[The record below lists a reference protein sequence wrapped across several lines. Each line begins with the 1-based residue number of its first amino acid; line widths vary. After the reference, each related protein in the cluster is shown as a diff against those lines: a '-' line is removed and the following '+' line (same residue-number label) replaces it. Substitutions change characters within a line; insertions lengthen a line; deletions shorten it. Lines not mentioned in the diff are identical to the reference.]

1 MMRCVFT
8 MLGLGLLLLAM
19 SAEAQESN
27 KAAAEALFKEGR
39 SLMADHR
46 YEEAIQKLK
55 ASQDLDPGLGTLLN
69 LADCYEKLGRTA
81 SAWAEYREI
90 AALARQSGARER
102 QALAEQKSQA
112 LERQLSKLAIQVSPN
127 ADDPTRLEIT
137 RDGQALRRAE
147 VGVAIPVDPG
157 EHVVRASAP
166 GKQSW
171 SMKVVVGPKGDS
183 QTVVVPVLSE
193 AGPAASAAAPVTT
206 TDGSSDPAVDPGP
219 ASSADGS
226 GQQTLGL
233 VLGGVGV
240 VGVAVGSVVGLKAFS
255 TWSRAKDS
263 CNDYPFDCGRK
274 GVRLEDDAR
283 RYSTISTWS
292 FVAGGALLAAG
303 SVLFFTASP
312 GPESEVSLGIGPSS
326 VAVKGRF

>member
-1 MMRCVFT
+1 MR
-8 MLGLGLLLLAM
+8 
-19 SAEAQESN
+19 AEAQESN

-39 SLMADHR
+39 SLMSEHR

-90 AALARQSGARER
+90 AALARRAGASERES
-102 QALAEQKSQA
+102 LAEQKIQA
-112 LERQLSKLAIQVSPN
+112 LEPQLSNLAIQVSPN
-127 ADDPTRLEIT
+127 AGDPNSLEIT
-137 RDGQALRRAE
+137 RDGQPLRRGE

-166 GKQSW
+166 GKQPW

-183 QTVVVPVLSE
+183 QTVVVPVLSDTS
-193 AGPAASAAAPVTT
+193 PAASSASPVTA
-206 TDGSSDPAVDPGP
+206 TDGSSDPGMDRGLGD
-219 ASSADGS
+219 SGSDGS
-226 GQQTLGL
+226 GRRTLGL
-233 VLGGVGV
+233 VLGGLGLA
-240 VGVAVGSVVGLKAFS
+240 GVAVGSFVGLKAFS
-255 TWSRAKDS
+255 TWSDAKDA
-263 CNDYPFDCGRK
+263 CNDYPFDCGREGK
-274 GVRLEDDAR
+274 RLEADAR
-283 RYSTISTWS
+283 GYSTISTWS

-303 SVLFFTASP
+303 SVLFITASP
-312 GPESEVSLGIGPSS
+312 GPDPEVSLGLGPSS